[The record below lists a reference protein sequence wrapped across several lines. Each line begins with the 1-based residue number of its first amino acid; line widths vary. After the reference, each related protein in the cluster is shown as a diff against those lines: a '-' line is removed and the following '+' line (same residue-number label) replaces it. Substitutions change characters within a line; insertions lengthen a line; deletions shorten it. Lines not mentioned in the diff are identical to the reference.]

1 MSTRRQILTAI
12 LFSAAA
18 WAQGPAAPP
27 HNKSLLASEFPG
39 ADCGAKINAAL
50 TALAGPGEVLVPATR
65 TRCPRGT
72 TSCTTVPWIPRRP
85 KAFCCTRIETRR
97 PGVFRRFLGRQ
108 PAVWR
113 LVFFELPSVRLSS
126 INYGCRRDRIRPRYD
141 GTGVRTRC
149 AKQNF
154 DHECLKVSDS
164 GLASHC
170 LRAWAVLSLSESCTP
185 LIGH

>member
-1 MSTRRQILTAI
+1 MLGGDHHSQVMSIYRSAGEQWKLILVSSASRNRRGNMSTRRQILTAI

-97 PGVFRRFLGRQ
+97 PELFRRFLGRQ

-113 LVFFELPSVRLSS
+113 LVFL
-126 INYGCRRDRIRPRYD
+126 NYL
-141 GTGVRTRC
+141 
-149 AKQNF
+149 Q
-154 DHECLKVSDS
+154 
-164 GLASHC
+164 
-170 LRAWAVLSLSESCTP
+170 
-185 LIGH
+185 

>member
-72 TSCTTVPWIPRRP
+72 TSCTTVPWIPRR
-85 KAFCCTRIETRR
+85 R
-97 PGVFRRFLGRQ
+97 RRFVVR
-108 PAVWR
+108 
-113 LVFFELPSVRLSS
+113 ELKPEGPNSSVGFLAAS
-126 INYGCRRDRIRPRYD
+126 
-141 GTGVRTRC
+141 
-149 AKQNF
+149 QQ
-154 DHECLKVSDS
+154 S
-164 GLASHC
+164 G
-170 LRAWAVLSLSESCTP
+170 
-185 LIGH
+185 G